1 LVYIDGLFFI
11 FIFLEPSA
19 GPVNV
24 GAIAVSST
32 AINVTWGDVPLYQ
45 RNGIILG
52 YRVSTKRQYKL
63 YSRTTGKVLNG
74 SISYIVEPHG
84 KF

>member
-1 LVYIDGLFFI
+1 MDINVLTGLSLFFI
-11 FIFLEPSA
+11 FIFLEPNA

-52 YRVSTKRQYKL
+52 YRVSWYMYCLVCSNIKK
-63 YSRTTGKVLNG
+63 K
-74 SISYIVEPHG
+74 SYLL
-84 KF
+84 